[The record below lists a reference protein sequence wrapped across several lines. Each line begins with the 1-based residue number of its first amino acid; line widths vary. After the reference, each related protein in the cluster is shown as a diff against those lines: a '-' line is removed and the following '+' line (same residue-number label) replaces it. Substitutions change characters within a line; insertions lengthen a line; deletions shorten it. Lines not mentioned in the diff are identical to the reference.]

1 MKGSKLKKENL
12 QEKSQSE
19 LGRRK
24 ESAPTSQNNSRL
36 KAQPSSSIT
45 PPQKKAP
52 IASLTKLQ
60 SAAAKRLPC
69 RRTSARRR
77 KPNDSFPQR
86 RRRSARSTSWSTTL
100 EFTTGRHLKRSPR
113 SNSTNTLT

>member
-45 PPQKKAP
+45 LPRKKAP

-60 SAAAKRLPC
+60 SAAAKLLPC
-69 RRTSARRR
+69 GRTSPKRL
-77 KPNDSFPQR
+77 KSNNSFPQPIR
-86 RRRSARSTSWSTTL
+86 PSTRSTSWSTTQ
-100 EFTTGRHLKRSPR
+100 EFMTCR
-113 SNSTNTLT
+113 

>member
-45 PPQKKAP
+45 LLQKKAP
-52 IASLTKLQ
+52 IASLTKSQ
-60 SAAAKRLPC
+60 SAVAKRLRC
-69 RRTSARRR
+69 MQTSPR
-77 KPNDSFPQR
+77 KRKSNDSFPRQR
-86 RRRSARSTSWSTTL
+86 RPSARSTSWSTTP

-113 SNSTNTLT
+113 SNSTNTST